1 MCTKFKVKN
10 SFDLR
15 FMNYQI
21 PGLIATV
28 WNLYFMDLVYFMVSG
43 YKA

>member
-1 MCTKFKVKN
+1 MWTKFKVKN

-15 FMNYQI
+15 FMIDQI
-21 PGLIATV
+21 PGPIATE
-28 WNLYFMDLVYFMVSG
+28 WNLYFMDFVYFMVSG